1 MPSTVPSSASPP
13 SARLLFLFSCLL
25 APKPT
30 SPHWSSFRTHCSP
43 PFPSSPPRR
52 SLLWHNFLLLSVYL
66 HLPLSS
72 TFISFHFPFTSSLLL
87 NYPFLLFTSSLHFIS
102 SLFYVIV
109 FSLPFCLSFQF
120 ISSLYFFLISLFDSW
135 SPLLPLHPSLPPPPL
150 RPFRQFSSSTHLF
163 LFMQICWCVGVGA
176 SVCVHPCVV
185 YVCAYVCV
193 SMCARNLR
201 VWMRIKQNLQRF
213 LQKIGIGI
221 HRIYKIEANIMATA
235 DESIKGD
242 KWNTKA
248 RILLQVLASTSSV
261 WRPGLIWDTGMKLSG
276 HLYLF
281 IFYWFINLFIQ
292 IWYDQ

>member
-135 SPLLPLHPSLPPPPL
+135 SPLLPLHPSLPPPPPPAL
-150 RPFRQFSSSTHLF
+150 SPVLF
-163 LFMQICWCVGVGA
+163 FNAFIPIHANMLVCGCGCVCVCA
-176 SVCVHPCVV
+176 SVCCVCMCICV
-185 YVCAYVCV
+185 CIYVC
-193 SMCARNLR
+193 
-201 VWMRIKQNLQRF
+201 
-213 LQKIGIGI
+213 
-221 HRIYKIEANIMATA
+221 
-235 DESIKGD
+235 
-242 KWNTKA
+242 
-248 RILLQVLASTSSV
+248 
-261 WRPGLIWDTGMKLSG
+261 P
-276 HLYLF
+276 
-281 IFYWFINLFIQ
+281 
-292 IWYDQ
+292 